1 MAAKPG
7 DKFVREVVGRLA
19 DVRRERGVT
28 QEALAAKLKI
38 APRNLQRI
46 EAGQNLT
53 LKTLWRIGRAFGVE
67 VKIDF
72 IARGRGAD
80 AARHRTK

>member
-53 LKTLWRIGRAFGVE
+53 LKTLWRIGRALGVE

-80 AARHRTK
+80 APCHRTK